1 MTQPN
6 SPEHSANVIVD
17 QTRHV
22 LRKELLTRRR
32 QTPAEVRQ
40 QWDQL
45 LMSGVLA
52 WCRQH
57 QPRSVGVYWPIHAE
71 PDLRACYSP
80 MTQMG
85 IQLALPWVVEKNMPL
100 RFLAWQEGDVMA
112 RDDYGIPL
120 PAQREH
126 LIVPYVLLIP
136 CVGFSEGGYRLGY
149 GGGYY
154 DRTLAL
160 HLRCHAV
167 GIAYQFA
174 LTEFNRGLHDRRL
187 HEILTEQAHFKFV

>member
-1 MTQPN
+1 MTQPT
-6 SPEHSANVIVD
+6 SPEHSANVNVD
-17 QTRHV
+17 HTRHV
-22 LRKELLTRRR
+22 LRKELLAGRR

-45 LMSGVLA
+45 LISGVLA

-57 QPRSVGVYWPIHAE
+57 LPRSVGVYWPIHAE

-85 IQLALPWVVEKNMPL
+85 IQLALPWVVEKNTPL
-100 RFLAWQEGDVMA
+100 RFLAWQEGDAMA
-112 RDDYGIPL
+112 ADNYGIPL

-126 LIVPYVLLIP
+126 LIVPEVLLIP
-136 CVGFSEGGYRLGY
+136 CVGFTAQGYRLGY

-160 HLRCHAV
+160 HTESHAL
-167 GIAYQFA
+167 GIAYQSA
-174 LTEFNRGLHDRRL
+174 LTEFDHGIHDIRL
-187 HEILTEQAHFKFV
+187 HEILTEQEHLKLL